1 MTYAADERVDA
12 YIDAL
17 PDWQQA
23 ICRQVRDLVHAADP
37 EVSETI
43 KRRRQ
48 PYFVLQGNICALL
61 EAPEGRRGP
70 RRQHQLRPGRA
81 PGERLFCQRDRI
93 APRTPALR
101 TSHSRT
107 CSHPTIPAG
116 TSKAAG
122 RAPRGQTPGLPALPA
137 PRGRRDS
144 GVTGRPQAP
153 RERDAQHP

>member
-1 MTYAADERVDA
+1 
-12 YIDAL
+12 
-17 PDWQQA
+17 
-23 ICRQVRDLVHAADP
+23 VHATDP

-43 KRRRQ
+43 KRSRQ

-81 PGERLFCQRDRI
+81 PGERLFRQRDRI

-107 CSHPTIPAG
+107 CSHLR
-116 TSKAAG
+116 S
-122 RAPRGQTPGLPALPA
+122 RPA
-137 PRGRRDS
+137 PPRPRAARGGADPWPARS
-144 GVTGRPQAP
+144 SCPQGS
-153 RERDAQHP
+153 